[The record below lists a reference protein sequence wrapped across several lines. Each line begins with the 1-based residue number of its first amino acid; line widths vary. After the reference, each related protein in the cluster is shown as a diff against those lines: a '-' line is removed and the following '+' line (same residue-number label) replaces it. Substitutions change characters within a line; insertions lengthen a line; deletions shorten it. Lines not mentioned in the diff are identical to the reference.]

1 MRNWSLPNDV
11 RGAARSILRQ
21 PAVAITVVFT
31 LAIGIGG
38 TVGLF
43 SIVDPLL
50 TKPLAVADAR
60 GLVRLLDEGR
70 ETFTYPSFEQL
81 RGQTNAFSGLAAAMW
96 VGASRRAEVDGA
108 DIAVAAQEVSSE
120 YFEVLGVD
128 AAVGRMF
135 TSSQLFADGPV
146 AVVSDAFWRR
156 HFPAR
161 DNVIGARIR
170 YVNVDFTV
178 IGVAPAGFFGLMLDR
193 PADFWVPL
201 EQAMPPGSML
211 RTRGR
216 FLNVVGRLRPG
227 VALAPA
233 AAEASD
239 ALDRPIQVERGMTGF
254 SALRA
259 RFGVPLLVL
268 QLGVAAILLIGC
280 INAANLMLLRGMSRA
295 RELATRSALGAS
307 RARIIR
313 QLLTESCLLGIAG
326 AALAVLV
333 AYFVNSAL
341 LSFLRPEDAA
351 AARTLGFELNHRLFA
366 ALAAVLVA
374 SVAIVG
380 LAPALSVTTDAS
392 IAELRAGASSMP
404 RRRRRGNRLLAIGQ
418 VALSTFVV
426 IGATMFTRS
435 LVNLWSVDAG
445 FETRDVLRA
454 DLVPTRGTAQA
465 DTTALFEEIR
475 ARLSSVSG
483 VDAVGLSSIGQ
494 VLGYGFENAVYSPSA
509 GDGRSSSYE
518 QSVSPGFISAM
529 GIELLEGRDFSDAD
543 REGAV
548 EVAIV
553 NESFARRF
561 LEPGSATGAR
571 FGIAANASSALEI
584 VGVVEDS
591 RWLSLRDVPVPMYYR
606 PFRQRP
612 APSATLV
619 VHAPGKMAV
628 AERTLQDLARA
639 FAGRVDVVDAVPF
652 ATMVGRTLG
661 TERMLAQISTA
672 LGIVALVVVAI
683 GLYGLLAFEVSQRA
697 RELGIRLA
705 LGARNAALAKMLG
718 RDTLIILAAG
728 VPIGLSTAL
737 VSARAVEKLLFELS
751 ATDPATAALGIG
763 ILVAVAAAASY
774 VPVRRIARITP
785 SAVLR
790 ND

>member
-1 MRNWSLPNDV
+1 MRDWSLANDI

-21 PAVAITVVFT
+21 PALAITVVFT

-60 GLVRLLDEGR
+60 SLVRLLDEGR

-96 VGASRRAEVDGA
+96 VGASRRAEIDGA
-108 DIAVAAQEVSSE
+108 DVAVAAQEVSSE
-120 YFEVLGVD
+120 YFEVLGVE
-128 AAVGRMF
+128 AALGRTF
-135 TSSQLFADGPV
+135 VPSQLFADGPV
-146 AVVSDAFWRR
+146 AVVSDAFWRKQFR
-156 HFPAR
+156 SGDH
-161 DNVIGARIR
+161 VIGARIR
-170 YVNVDFTV
+170 YANVDFTV
-178 IGVAPAGFFGLMLDR
+178 VGVAPPGFFGLMLDR

-201 EQAMPPGSML
+201 EQAMPAGSML

-216 FLNVVGRLRPG
+216 FLNVVGRLRSD
-227 VALAPA
+227 VDLAPA
-233 AAEASD
+233 AAEATEL
-239 ALDRPIQVERGMTGF
+239 LDRPIRVERGTTGF

-259 RFGVPLLVL
+259 RFGAPLLVL

-280 INAANLMLLRGMSRA
+280 INAANLMLLRGTSRA

-307 RARIIR
+307 RARIVR
-313 QLLTESCLLGIAG
+313 ELLSESCLLGIAG

-341 LSFLRPEDAA
+341 LSFLPPEDATA
-351 AARTLGFELNHRLFA
+351 LGALEFELNHRLFA
-366 ALAAVLVA
+366 VLAVVLIA

-380 LAPALSVTTDAS
+380 LAPALQVTTGES
-392 IAELRAGASSMP
+392 IAELRSGASSMP
-404 RRRRRGNRLLAIGQ
+404 RRRRRSNRLLAMGQ

-445 FETRDVLRA
+445 FETRDVLTATLEPASGAART
-454 DLVPTRGTAQA
+454 DVPAVF
-465 DTTALFEEIR
+465 DEIR
-475 ARLSSVSG
+475 ARMLSVPG
-483 VDAVGLSSIGQ
+483 VDAVGFSSIGQ
-494 VLGYGFENAVYSPSA
+494 ILGNGIENPVYSSSA
-509 GDGRSSSYE
+509 EGTSTSFE
-518 QSVSPGFISAM
+518 QSVSPGFFSSM
-529 GIELLEGRDFSDAD
+529 GTALLEGRDFSDAD
-543 REGAV
+543 REDAAA
-548 EVAIV
+548 VAIV

-561 LEPGSATGAR
+561 LNPGPAAGRR
-571 FGIAANASSALEI
+571 FGITADARAVLEV

-591 RWLSLRDVPVPMYYR
+591 KWLSLRADPVPMYYR
-606 PFRQRP
+606 PFLQG
-612 APSATLV
+612 AASSATLAV
-619 VHAPGKMAV
+619 YAPGRMAV
-628 AERTLQDLARA
+628 AERTLHDLARA
-639 FAGRVDVVDAVPF
+639 LAGRVEIMDVVPF
-652 ATMVGRTLG
+652 TTVVGRTLA

-683 GLYGLLAFEVSQRA
+683 GLYGLLAFEVAQRT

-705 LGARNAALAKMLG
+705 MGARHGALAKMIG
-718 RDTLIILAAG
+718 RDALTILAVG
-728 VPIGLSTAL
+728 VPIGLLTAL
-737 VSARAVEKLLFELS
+737 LSAHAVASLLFELT
-751 ATDPATAALGIG
+751 ATDPTTAVIGIG
-763 ILVAVAAAASY
+763 ILVVVASVATY
-774 VPVRRIARITP
+774 LPVKRVALITP